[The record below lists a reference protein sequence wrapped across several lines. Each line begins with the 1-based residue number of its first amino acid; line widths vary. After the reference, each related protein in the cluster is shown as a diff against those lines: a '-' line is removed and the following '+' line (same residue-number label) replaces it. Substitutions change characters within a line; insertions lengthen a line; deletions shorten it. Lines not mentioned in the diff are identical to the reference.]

1 MGKPKAPAPPDPRQT
16 AAGSTSTNVGT
27 AIANTMMQNVGQV
40 GPGGSLRYDQTGTHT
55 WNDPYTQQSYDIPTF
70 TATTSLSPEMQ
81 EIYSGL
87 NRQAGNVVG
96 NLSSE
101 PIRDFSEYRD
111 EAQNALMS
119 RMEPQFARDRESM
132 ETRLANQGIG
142 MGARAYGA
150 AQDDFGRSVNDARL
164 GAILAGGDEQAR
176 LMQMD
181 AAARAQPI
189 NEITA
194 LLSGGQV
201 ATPQFQINRPSG
213 IPTTDVGGLI
223 NQNFAQRQGNYQ
235 QANANWQS
243 GMGGLFG
250 MGAALLSD
258 ERAKTDVRKVGE
270 TDGGLP
276 IYTYRYKGGDTRHM
290 GVMAQD
296 VQKQNPDAVKQRN
309 DGLLAVDYSKVS

>member
-1 MGKPKAPAPPDPRQT
+1 
-16 AAGSTSTNVGT
+16 
-27 AIANTMMQNVGQV
+27 
-40 GPGGSLRYDQTGTHT
+40 
-55 WNDPYTQQSYDIPTF
+55 
-70 TATTSLSPEMQ
+70 MQ